1 MDPENIH
8 FDNEGLN
15 PDLDDDGPTLP
26 PGREFVGE
34 AASNIA
40 VGFTPPTGV
49 TGCSESAQ
57 SGPPGGTRR
66 YSWLG
71 NKNLKDCVNHADV
84 ISAYVNS
91 KYMRTNGG
99 LTRADWKIAF
109 EFMNFLKKFYAAFLA
124 CSGVRYPTTCIVLN
138 HLYNM
143 SHTLKSHRTKPN
155 FIAACKSMED
165 KFNKYF
171 ENMPT
176 IFIVASVMDPR
187 IKIKGVEKLLR
198 GLGENLGITLPSIST
213 VTALLTSIYASYE
226 SKFVCTTTTAAAP
239 YSSSI
244 NDPCSTSNSENDPS
258 WFLIS
263 GPGSSE
269 TSERSELTQYLE
281 INLVTNEE
289 FQSFDILAWWKKT
302 EKTFPILSIMA
313 RDLLTPPVSSVASES
328 AFSVGN
334 RVLDERRSRLAPDIL
349 DCLICLKDWEDARL
363 GIQKC
368 HPRDEFRDYFS
379 DSDIDAD

>member
-26 PGREFVGE
+26 PGRESVGE
-34 AASNIA
+34 AALNIA
-40 VGFTPPTGV
+40 VGFTPPIGV
-49 TGCSESAQ
+49 IGCSQSAQ

-66 YSWLG
+66 YSW
-71 NKNLKDCVNHADV
+71 
-84 ISAYVNS
+84 
-91 KYMRTNGG
+91 YMRTDGG

-109 EFMNFLKKFYAAFLA
+109 EFMNFLKKFYAATLA

-328 AFSVGN
+328 AFSAGN